1 MAPNNELVD
10 QHKHHTMTPL
20 NPSTQTAGLQFTLT
34 DGSGPRMP
42 SCVALD
48 LLRRTALHLAST
60 PGGLRLTAG
69 HRAWLQGLGADPETS
84 GLSAIPSQTGKT
96 A

>member
-1 MAPNNELVD
+1 MVAPNNEMVNQD
-10 QHKHHTMTPL
+10 KHHTMTPL
-20 NPSTQTAGLQFTLT
+20 NPSTQTAGLQLT
-34 DGSGPRMP
+34 RTEGSGPRTP

-48 LLRRTALHLAST
+48 ILRRTALYLAST

-69 HRAWLQGLGADPETS
+69 HRTWLQGLGVAPEAG
-84 GLSAIPSQTGKT
+84 GLSPSQTGKT